1 MTPTY
6 DAIVIGAGVVG
17 CSIAHALARR
27 GHRVCVLERG
37 GSVACGSTSSSS
49 AVVRYNFSTW
59 VGVATAWESRHAWE
73 KWADHLEAQP
83 DADLARL
90 VKTGGLTLDSPNQDR
105 QRVLALFD
113 RVGVPYEV
121 WDAER
126 IRERLP
132 LVDPGRHHP
141 PKPIDDDAFW
151 AEPDGELSGYWTPDA
166 GFVNDP
172 QLAARNLLDAA
183 VAHGAEIC
191 LRSEVTA
198 VRQGPRT
205 RGVTVNGDTDLDAPI
220 VVNAAGP
227 HSGAINRLALG
238 ENDDFAVKTRPLRQ
252 EVHEVPAPAA
262 YSNGVPGALIADVD
276 LGTYFRGTPS
286 GGLLVG
292 GTEPACDPLQWLDA
306 PDDAEPRVTSA
317 VYDAQVLRA
326 ARRLPSLQVPPRPR
340 GVVGVYDVSDDWIP
354 VYDRTALDGFYVA
367 IGTSGNQFKNA
378 PVVGDFLAEIIE
390 ACEDGRDHD
399 TRPVQFT
406 LPRTGHVVDLSH
418 YSRRRPITAG
428 SSFSVMG

>member
-37 GSVACGSTSSSS
+37 NSVACGSTSSSS

-83 DADLARL
+83 DADLARF
-90 VKTGGLTLDSPNQDR
+90 VKTGGLTLDTPNQDR
-105 QRVLALFD
+105 QRVLSLFD

-126 IRERLP
+126 IREHLP
-132 LVDPGRHHP
+132 LVDPGRHYP

-183 VAHGAEIC
+183 VTHGAEIR

-198 VRQGPRT
+198 VRQGRRT
-205 RGVTVNGDTDLDAPI
+205 RGVTVNGDVRLDAPI

-238 ENDDFAVKTRPLRQ
+238 ENDDFAVRTRPLRQ
-252 EVHEVPAPAA
+252 EVHEVPAPAG
-262 YSNGVPGALIADVD
+262 YSNGVPGALIGDVD

-286 GGLLVG
+286 GGLLIG
-292 GTEPACDPLQWLDA
+292 GTEPACDPFQWLDA
-306 PDDAEPRVTSA
+306 PDDAEPRVTRA
-317 VYDAQVLRA
+317 VYDAQLLRA

-418 YSRRRPITAG
+418 YSRRRHITAG